1 MVSVEK
7 LIDELEDNLES
18 AWHLT
23 MSGGKSVLDIKA
35 IRRII
40 EEIRENLPMEITQAK
55 RIVQDRS
62 AIIDTARSESESI
75 LKTAEEKIRAM
86 ISNNEITRAAQ
97 SKADAIIAEANAK
110 AKEIRISSSE
120 YAANVM
126 KNLDDAI
133 TDHLTQ
139 IRKARHM
146 FQSDEFKS
154 N

>member
-7 LIDELEDNLES
+7 LIDELEDTLES
-18 AWHLT
+18 AWQLP
-23 MSGGKSVLDIKA
+23 MSGGKSVLDIKT
-35 IRRII
+35 IRKII

-139 IRKARHM
+139 IRKARHI
-146 FQSDEFKS
+146 FQSDGFKS
-154 N
+154 E

>member
-18 AWHLT
+18 AWQLP
-23 MSGGKSVLDIKA
+23 MSGGKSVLDIKS

-154 N
+154 E

>member
-7 LIDELEDNLES
+7 LIDELEDILES
-18 AWHLT
+18 AWQLP
-23 MSGGKSVLDIKA
+23 MSGGKSVLDIKT
-35 IRRII
+35 IRKII

-146 FQSDEFKS
+146 FQSDGFKS
-154 N
+154 E